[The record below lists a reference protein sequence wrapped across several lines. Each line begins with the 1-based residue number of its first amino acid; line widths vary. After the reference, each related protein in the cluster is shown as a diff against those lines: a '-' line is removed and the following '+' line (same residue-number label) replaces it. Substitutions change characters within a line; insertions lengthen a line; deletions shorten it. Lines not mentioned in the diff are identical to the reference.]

1 MLSKQAEADGLR
13 ALKAAGVDSVVLELK
28 KYEALV
34 ELANGTA
41 AKLIIPTD
49 VVDTVTKNT
58 VFSETTGLG
67 ESTKSATKKAE
78 KPTADPCC
86 ERFEKGNDSF
96 N

>member
-1 MLSKQAEADGLR
+1 M
-13 ALKAAGVDSVVLELK
+13 LELK

-67 ESTKSATKKAE
+67 ESTKSATKKSE